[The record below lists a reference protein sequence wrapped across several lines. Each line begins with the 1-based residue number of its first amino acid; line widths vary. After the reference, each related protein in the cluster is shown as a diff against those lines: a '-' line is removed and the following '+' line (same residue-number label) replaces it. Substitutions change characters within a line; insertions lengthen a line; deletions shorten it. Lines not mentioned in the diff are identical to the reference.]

1 MTAYCKATRPDG
13 TDFRTGT
20 VDYAA
25 ALASGEVVRHP
36 AAVMDTD
43 DAATYFSVS
52 VAEADCT
59 GVEWPCR
66 LFRVEPVGE
75 AVASSDFP
83 SKRCV
88 SALRVVGE
96 LPAWRALG
104 PNGREVA
111 AVVERAR
118 SLTGG
123 EAKLLDAAQV
133 GVRGLAGSAGRG
145 VDGPHSAGSCPSMAA
160 HTASSSSGVMSACSG
175 AAGRGATD
183 AARAASLWRASW
195 AGGRSACAISSA
207 V

>member
-123 EAKLLDAAQV
+123 EAKLLDAAW
-133 GVRGLAGSAGRG
+133 SAAW
-145 VDGPHSAGSCPSMAA
+145 SAARSAA
-160 HTASSSSGVMSACSG
+160 RSAAWD
-175 AAGRGATD
+175 AAWDAAWS
-183 AARAASLWRASW
+183 AARALVVRDLISEQHFAILTGPW
-195 AGGRSACAISSA
+195 AA
-207 V
+207 VMGKTWEEEA